1 MSIRN
6 IRRQAGNLQGAPG
19 TTTSAPCYVDSAD
32 NKLKIIPAGTG
43 TTVVEVVDASS
54 TQTLTNKTITG
65 LASQVVSGSG
75 ATVTLTAA
83 QSGATLLFDKAD
95 GIVYT
100 LPAPVVG
107 LNFTFLVKTAI
118 TSNSAKVITD
128 AGTTLLLGSV
138 WEAIAAGTGTQF
150 FSAPTTS
157 IAVTQNGTT
166 TGGLIGSALY
176 FTCIDATHW
185 MVDGTLVASGT
196 IATPFANS

>member
-1 MSIRN
+1 MSGIRS
-6 IRRQAGNLQGAPG
+6 ITRRAAQVGFATAV
-19 TTTSAPCYVDSAD
+19 SAP
-32 NKLKIIPAGTG
+32 IR
-43 TTVVEVVDASS
+43 VDATTGLVTVNGAGSGS
-54 TQTLTNKTITG
+54 TETTLVDTNSAQVLTNKSSVAPLI
-65 LASQVVSGSG
+65 SGSG

-83 QSGATLLFDKAD
+83 QSGSTILFDRAA

-100 LPAPVVG
+100 LPAPALG
-107 LNFTFLVKTAI
+107 LNFSFLVTTAI

-138 WEAIAAGTGTQF
+138 WEAVAAGTGTQF

-176 FTCIDATHW
+176 LTCVDATHW